1 MRLADTCSKGCCA
14 VCFAAMFLMAQ
25 EAPVTVFRSESRLVD
40 VYASVFDRKGNP
52 VDGILKERFAILDAG
67 SVQPIVSFE
76 TESKSISCAIL
87 LDTTGSMKDALA
99 SVKNAV
105 SMFVD
110 ELREDDSAAIF
121 GFSTSLRTLQDFTT
135 DRGAAKRAA
144 LRTKA
149 GGATALFDAVVEV
162 AKLTSARS
170 GKKAIVLF
178 TDGSDNASSLRTE
191 AAISRVAKIGI
202 PIYAIAEGEAAQS
215 HELKKQLRRITE
227 ATGGQLYEIRNT
239 KNVSGIFEDILSELK
254 HVYLLSYKP
263 PQDAGGKW
271 HDIQI
276 RITGLEAYRVRG
288 RTGYFP
294 N

>member
-110 ELREDDSAAIF
+110 ELRKDDSAAIF
-121 GFSTSLRTLQDFTT
+121 DFSTSLRTLQDFTT
-135 DRGAAKRAA
+135 EKGSGQTSGVAHEGRRRNGFIRRGGGSCQVDKCAKR
-144 LRTKA
+144 
-149 GGATALFDAVVEV
+149 E
-162 AKLTSARS
+162 
-170 GKKAIVLF
+170 
-178 TDGSDNASSLRTE
+178 
-191 AAISRVAKIGI
+191 
-202 PIYAIAEGEAAQS
+202 EGHRFIHRWQ
-215 HELKKQLRRITE
+215 
-227 ATGGQLYEIRNT
+227 
-239 KNVSGIFEDILSELK
+239 
-254 HVYLLSYKP
+254 
-263 PQDAGGKW
+263 
-271 HDIQI
+271 
-276 RITGLEAYRVRG
+276 
-288 RTGYFP
+288 
-294 N
+294 